1 MGIEFESETS
11 TTENTVV
18 GYLDYVWANHT
29 NGSEWGQAEIS
40 VKKNGVATKRSHGF
54 GAGVIGSF
62 TGDFVPATNTQ
73 LGDFGG
79 SFPEYRVYAS
89 GSTTNATVTSLK
101 FALQTAPTALVV
113 PNDTT
118 WMFTIYVAAR
128 RQDADNESAAFWIQ
142 GAVHN
147 NANTTTLVDIPQVK
161 TIISAGIGWGANV
174 AVVGGMSIR
183 VTGEVSKTIY
193 WNAVAHIVQVSG

>member
-1 MGIEFESETS
+1 VGIEFESETS
-11 TTENTVV
+11 TTENTTV

-89 GSTTNATVTSLK
+89 GSTSDAITKSLT
-101 FALQTAPTALVV
+101 FGLPSSPTALIV

-118 WMFTIYVAAR
+118 WMFTIYVVAR
-128 RQDADNESAAFWIQ
+128 RTDADNESAAYWIQ
-142 GAVHN
+142 GAVDN
-147 NANTTTLVDIPQVK
+147 NGGTTAMVALPQV
-161 TIISAGIGWGANV
+161 TAVEDNV
-174 AVVGGMSIR
+174 AWNATVQVVGGMAIR
-183 VTGEVSKTIY
+183 VTGEAAKTVY
-193 WNAVAHIVQVSG
+193 WNAVTHIVQVSG